1 VSEKKFDVA
10 IIGGGP
16 AGLTAAVYAARET
29 LSTILLEK
37 SMTGGIPAIVDQI
50 ENYPG
55 FPDGVPGLELVQKM
69 RAQADRFGTLVSE
82 FEEVSKIVP
91 DHGEFK
97 LVTEN
102 NRHSAQTVII
112 ATGGLPRNLGID
124 SEKEF
129 LGRGVSYC
137 ATCDGPLYRNAELI
151 VVGGGNAAVQEALFL
166 TKFAKRVTIV
176 HRRDK
181 LRAQPILQERAFKNE
196 KIKFAWNSV
205 ISNIYGANQV
215 EGVEIRNV
223 NSGEKISL
231 PVEGVFIF
239 IGWVP
244 NTAFVS
250 GLVDLDEEGHILTDS
265 EMATNHPGIFAV
277 GDVRSKTVRQIA
289 NAVGD
294 GAIGAL
300 SASKYLEGK
309 RE

>member
-1 VSEKKFDVA
+1 VSEKIFDVA

-16 AGLTAAVYAARET
+16 AGLTAAIYTARET
-29 LSTILLEK
+29 LSTVLLEK
-37 SMTGGIPAIVDQI
+37 SMTGGIPAIVDLI

-55 FPDGVPGLELVQKM
+55 FQEGVPGLELMQKM
-69 RAQADRFGTLVSE
+69 RAQADRFGTLFSE
-82 FEEVSKIVP
+82 FEEVSKIIP
-91 DHGEFK
+91 DQQHFK
-97 LVTEN
+97 LITEN
-102 NRHSAQTVII
+102 KRYLAKSVII
-112 ATGGLPRNLGID
+112 ATGGVPRNLEIE

-137 ATCDGPLYRNAELI
+137 ATCDGPLYRDADLI

-196 KIKFAWNSV
+196 KIKFAWDSV
-205 ISNIYGANQV
+205 VSNIFGANQV

-223 NSGEKISL
+223 KTGEKISL
-231 PVEGVFIF
+231 PAEGVFIF

-244 NTAFVS
+244 NTAFVH
-250 GLVDLDEEGHILTDS
+250 GLIDLDEEGHIITDC
-265 EMATNHPGIFAV
+265 EMRTNVPGIMAV

-300 SASKYLEGK
+300 SASKYVEGLG
-309 RE
+309 E